1 MDGWPQQPI
10 EHEFEQVP
18 GVGDGQGSLVC
29 SSPWARKESDKTKLL
44 NETELNP
51 LQYSDGHELAHGLMN
66 NSRYLP
72 GSLAGWILELPGPI
86 RESQGQGDFDK
97 WYR

>member
-1 MDGWPQQPI
+1 M
-10 EHEFEQVP
+10 
-18 GVGDGQGSLVC
+18 C

-66 NSRYLP
+66 MQKKKKITNVLKSAVGCSTERTN
-72 GSLAGWILELPGPI
+72 
-86 RESQGQGDFDK
+86 K
-97 WYR
+97 HK

>member
-1 MDGWPQQPI
+1 M
-10 EHEFEQVP
+10 
-18 GVGDGQGSLVC
+18 C

>member
-1 MDGWPQQPI
+1 M
-10 EHEFEQVP
+10 
-18 GVGDGQGSLVC
+18 C

-72 GSLAGWILELPGPI
+72 GSLAGWETLRLQVHSPGSGMGVLADGIPTPITLPTPG
-86 RESQGQGDFDK
+86 G
-97 WYR
+97 